1 LVLSSFL
8 LLSISFLLLISFI
21 FCFFPVFFLI
31 SVSLAAP
38 AAAWFGND
46 GSDAACVE
54 LVKRCGLV
62 CLRCGVDGVASGWAV
77 KHGAGWC
84 GDAGRGAGRA

>member
-1 LVLSSFL
+1 VLFSFLVHVLLSFHFSAFFSFL
-8 LLSISFLLLISFI
+8 LCFQF
-21 FCFFPVFFLI
+21 FFPSGLTPW

-38 AAAWFGND
+38 AAAWFGID

-62 CLRCGVDGVASGWAV
+62 CLRCGVDGV
-77 KHGAGWC
+77 
-84 GDAGRGAGRA
+84 D